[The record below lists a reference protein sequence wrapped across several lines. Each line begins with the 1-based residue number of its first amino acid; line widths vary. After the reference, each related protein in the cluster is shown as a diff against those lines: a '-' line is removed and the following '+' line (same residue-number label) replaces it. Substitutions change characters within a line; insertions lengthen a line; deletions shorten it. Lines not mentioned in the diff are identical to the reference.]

1 MLLLTKTFAALFS
14 LSYFLV
20 VFVWPSFR
28 TYRRTGVNP
37 LTFGSSDSTHD
48 FVGKWFK
55 LVLTL
60 IPLTIT
66 IYLSSPHLYQFLL
79 PAAFLERP
87 IIQGWGMAFCSLAL
101 IWTAV
106 AQWQMGTSWRIGIDE
121 VHKTELRTSGLFSLS
136 RNPVFLG
143 MLAAL
148 LGLFML
154 LPNALTLLCL
164 VAGYLLLQIQ
174 IRLEEEALLRQHSIT
189 YENYK
194 SRVRRLF

>member
-1 MLLLTKTFAALFS
+1 
-14 LSYFLV
+14 
-20 VFVWPSFR
+20 
-28 TYRRTGVNP
+28 
-37 LTFGSSDSTHD
+37 
-48 FVGKWFK
+48 
-55 LVLTL
+55 
-60 IPLTIT
+60 
-66 IYLSSPHLYQFLL
+66 
-79 PAAFLERP
+79 
-87 IIQGWGMAFCSLAL
+87 MAFCSLAL

-106 AQWQMGTSWRIGIDE
+106 AQWLMGTSWRIGIDE